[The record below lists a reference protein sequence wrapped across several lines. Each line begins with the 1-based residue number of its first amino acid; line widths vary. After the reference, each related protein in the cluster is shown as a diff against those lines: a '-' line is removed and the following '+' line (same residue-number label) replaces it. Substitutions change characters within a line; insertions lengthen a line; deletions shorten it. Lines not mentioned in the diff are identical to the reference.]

1 MRKIEM
7 ENVKMKKQ
15 TYQQQK
21 IHGET
26 INRVSNKDKHQTNN
40 QKLLRLKSGILDQTR
55 RRPRRLDEDV
65 GFQ

>member
-1 MRKIEM
+1 MEKTKM
-7 ENVKMKKQ
+7 ENQ
-15 TYQQQK
+15 TYQQEKTQGK
-21 IHGET
+21 T
-26 INRVSNKDKHQTNN
+26 TNRSSNKDKHQTNN